1 MIRNLELSLDERK
14 ISDICDRINQ
24 GDANAFDDVVG
35 LFGDRFRSQVR
46 RMLRSYPR
54 LRRWEETDDVYQS
67 LLIKLHRAL
76 TSVSISSAS
85 EVFALA
91 ATQIRRTLI
100 DLARHYFGK
109 QGIGANHFSDDDLR
123 HHAAKG
129 GEGLGEPGSVV
140 ERKTSG
146 AGEPST
152 LVQWSEFHQ
161 AVDNLPP
168 DFRDVFQLVW
178 YAEMTQA
185 QIAKMLK
192 ISERTVLRR
201 LNQAR
206 LELAQKL

>member
-1 MIRNLELSLDERK
+1 MIRNLELALDERK
-14 ISDICDRINQ
+14 ISDICERINQ
-24 GDANAFDDVVG
+24 GDSGAFDDVVD

-123 HHAAKG
+123 HNAVN
-129 GEGLGEPGSVV
+129 GEGSPGDPRSVV

-146 AGEPST
+146 SSEPST

-161 AVDNLPP
+161 AV
-168 DFRDVFQLVW
+168 
-178 YAEMTQA
+178 
-185 QIAKMLK
+185 
-192 ISERTVLRR
+192 
-201 LNQAR
+201 
-206 LELAQKL
+206 